1 MRILFFM
8 PNGSRTGSTQAL
20 CNLIG
25 YAAGKG
31 WEMAVACRTGGELL
45 EQLPSSV
52 PVFVQEKWGAA
63 RRTYARLAGRAR
75 GDSDWFVT
83 MVNAEFKPDVWYVN
97 TIVMPEVIKQA
108 KGQGMPCILHS
119 HEMEH
124 MLSYLSEDDAL
135 SLATYPELIIA
146 CSEPNG
152 GIFRTLGRKERIEV
166 CYETINPASIEWD
179 DGNSRELR
187 RSLGIGDNTFVW
199 AMSGTLDPN
208 KNPLRF
214 IEIADQMLENNLDV
228 HFVWLGGGDS
238 GYSVYVREK
247 ARELDLHQKVT
258 FLGTR
263 AADYYDWL
271 NAADGLVLTSARDSF
286 PLVCLEAAHIGK
298 PIVSFNSG
306 GVKEMV
312 REGMGVVVDSWDNAN
327 LVGAMAAVMNGDIS
341 FDARI
346 SKERVQEFFVNV
358 QGERWM
364 SVMREYFTS
373 RESQARQL
381 GGVART

>member
-1 MRILFFM
+1 M

-52 PVFVQEKWGAA
+52 PVFVQEKWGTA
-63 RRTYARLAGRAR
+63 RRTYARIAGRVL

-97 TIVMPEVIKQA
+97 TIVLPEIVKQA
-108 KGQGMPCILHS
+108 EGQSMPCILHS
-119 HEMEH
+119 HEMEQ
-124 MLSYLSEDDAL
+124 MLSYLSENDAAR
-135 SLATYPELIIA
+135 LAAYPELIIA
-146 CSEPNG
+146 CSASNG
-152 GIFRTLGRKERIEV
+152 GVFRTLGRRDGIEV
-166 CYETINPASIEWD
+166 CYETINPAGIKWD
-179 DGNSRELR
+179 DGNSRALR

-214 IEIADQMLENNLDV
+214 IELAGQMLENNLDV
-228 HFVWLGGGDS
+228 HFVWLGGGDT
-238 GYSVYVREK
+238 GYGVYVREK
-247 ARELDLHQKVT
+247 AQELDLDKKVT
-258 FLGTR
+258 FLGAR
-263 AADYYDWL
+263 AADYHDWL
-271 NAADGLVLTSARDSF
+271 NAADGLALTSSRDSF
-286 PLVCLEAAHIGK
+286 PLVGLEAAYIGK

-312 REGMGVVVDSWDNAN
+312 SEGMGVVVDSFNNAD
-327 LVGAMAAVMNGDIS
+327 LVRAMAAVMKGEIS
-341 FDARI
+341 FDPRI
-346 SKERVQEFFVNV
+346 SKERVQEFFVDV

-364 SVMREYFTS
+364 NVMREYFAS
-373 RESQARQL
+373 RESQARQ
-381 GGVART
+381 VQTV